1 MDFYINDKIVIADVF
16 FAELLSVGIF
26 HLDMGKYLKFV
37 NSRFLHPKL
46 THCQ

>member
-1 MDFYINDKIVIADVF
+1 MEFYIIDKILKADVF

-26 HLDMGKYLKFV
+26 HLDMGTYLKFV